1 MIQGGY
7 MHILFTQPRTGLFT
21 IAYNLHIDTDIMLL
35 NTGLVLSRTI
45 TALWKNRKLSPE
57 QQMELVANVEAVDK
71 KYLEGERQADD
82 AESFVGMEEAHMS
95 QVCSFEIPLTVS

>member
-1 MIQGGY
+1 
-7 MHILFTQPRTGLFT
+7 MHVLFTQPRTDLFT
-21 IAYNLHIDTDIMLL
+21 IAYNVHIYTDIMLL

-95 QVCSFEIPLTVS
+95 LVCSFEIPLTVS